1 MAKKR
6 AQVDATLTAVGA
18 SDILTQDL
26 EDLRRRRDRPEV
38 GPMPE
43 QRQRGAELAGDRTEA
58 PAEPPPGLTEEEM
71 ELLLTAIGGITS
83 RAELGKFF
91 NEKLKVESK
100 RATGEQYKAL
110 REKFEAQQDLIDQAA
125 AERNL

>member
-1 MAKKR
+1 MPSNGNA
-6 AQVDATLTAVGA
+6 APSSPATA
-18 SDILTQDL
+18 
-26 EDLRRRRDRPEV
+26 PK
-38 GPMPE
+38 
-43 QRQRGAELAGDRTEA
+43 
-58 PAEPPPGLTEEEM
+58 PAEPPPGLTEDEM

-100 RATGEQYKAL
+100 RATGEQYKKL
-110 REKFEAQQDLIDQAA
+110 RTAFEAQQDLIDQAEA